1 MKGKGNSRNRRQ
13 ANYETVDLEGL
24 QKTRRGKHHD
34 FVGGVL
40 EDLEGLKS
48 GSAIKIP
55 LTDVKGVSV
64 LKLRAALNRACAAKG
79 IRISTSSDSENFYVW
94 AAAAKKAG
102 KN

>member
-1 MKGKGNSRNRRQ
+1 MMAKEISRNRPQ
-13 ANYETVDLEGL
+13 SNYETVDVEGL

-40 EDLEGLKS
+40 DDLERLES

-55 LTDVKGVSV
+55 LKEVNGVSV

-79 IRISTSSDSENFYVW
+79 IRISTSSDTENFYVW
-94 AAAAKKAG
+94 AASKMGSKS
-102 KN
+102 